1 MVPVRGGGR
10 GKEEEWAG
18 LEAGCTSSTWNWGM
32 WTHVWGT
39 AFQLS
44 ALHLKCGVPRRLGVH
59 FGHLQVPPDSREK
72 MCRNRWH
79 KGPEIQD
86 GGHAGS
92 CWHLKRSK
100 WMNTFWAIL

>member
-1 MVPVRGGGR
+1 MGRTGGWVHIKHMALGHVDARVGHSVPAQRPPSEMR
-10 GKEEEWAG
+10 HTEEA
-18 LEAGCTSSTWNWGM
+18 
-32 WTHVWGT
+32 
-39 AFQLS
+39 
-44 ALHLKCGVPRRLGVH
+44 GVH

-79 KGPEIQD
+79 KAPEIQE

-100 WMNTFWAIL
+100 WMNTFWAVL